1 MVKNIPISL
10 LFAAPMV
17 WAAEPAP
24 QYPPVTWD
32 DVVVVSADSDREEAM
47 YFISQLRP
55 LMPGKIFWKEKKFYG
70 VDPNETPRKNLHID
84 LCTYDTADRPH
95 FYMRSQE
102 NTTLNVT
109 WNTKEHRKNTAAFVQ
124 VLQQFAVDGKMQPVE
139 RETLEKAL
147 EYHIS
152 YQTIEWDNLQIV
164 YEQKYMR
171 EAELLRDKLQP
182 HVSSDVR
189 MKSIA
194 KKADNG
200 TRLHLKFV
208 EGPSRAWVSLA
219 NAHHAYIC
227 LEVTQGGDVNQN
239 VQLAINEFLKALHPF
254 MVQGKLAP
262 VKDGVLW
269 EALNAAFHQDT
280 VKWHNIV
287 ICTIDESSAKPY
299 IEALQPL
306 TNGKVRWRKS
316 VKGNLAS
323 TTGLGNDYLCIYD
336 HSAYDKESYIHVS
349 EGVLPAIY
357 LSTGHP
363 DPRDR
368 QENETPQQYRERWF
382 ANRINV
388 REVLFKTLRSLAVD
402 GKLQPMSVKEL
413 KERIEY
419 KKSEK

>member
-1 MVKNIPISL
+1 MLKDLPISL
-10 LFAAPMV
+10 LFVAPMV

-24 QYPPVTWD
+24 QYPAVTWD

-55 LMPGKIFWKEKKFYG
+55 LMPGKIYWQEKKFYG
-70 VDPNETPRKNLHID
+70 VNPEDAPRKNLHID
-84 LCTYDTADRPH
+84 LAVYDSCDRPR
-95 FYMRSQE
+95 FYMLSQE
-102 NTTLNVT
+102 NATLDVT
-109 WNTKEHRKNTAAFVQ
+109 WNTKEHRNNTAAFVQ
-124 VLQQFAVDGKMQPVE
+124 VLQQFAVDGKLQPVE

-171 EAELLRDKLQP
+171 ESELLRDKLQP

-306 TNGKVRWRKS
+306 TDGKIRWRKN
-316 VKGNLAS
+316 VKGHLAS
-323 TTGLGNDYLCIYD
+323 TAGLGNDYLCIYD
-336 HSAYDKESYIHVS
+336 RTAYDKESYIRVS

-402 GKLQPMSVKEL
+402 GKLQPMSVQEL
-413 KERIEY
+413 KERIEC
-419 KKSEK
+419 KK